1 MNMNK
6 NGKVVWKGLR
16 NYLSVVLLFVPAILF
31 GLFLVFFLA
40 PNMEGNWPWQFS
52 LLTVAGIFATV
63 GGVLDW
69 RYHRNPLRLK
79 LSVKERDSEA
89 YALFFGSVPL
99 FGFMCLASL
108 EQQPEVYLIPILVTV
123 LVCTAFICYDEFVFH
138 RKRCNREETLYHR
151 MLVFGNGIAWL
162 AWMHW
167 IFVRS
172 A

>member
-1 MNMNK
+1 MK
-6 NGKVVWKGLR
+6 LLR
-16 NYLSVVLLFVPAILF
+16 NYLSVVLLFVPSILF
-31 GLFLVFFLA
+31 GLFLLFFLA
-40 PNMEGNWPWQFS
+40 PKIHEKWPWQFS
-52 LLTVAGIFATV
+52 LLAFSGLIATT

-69 RYHRNPLRLK
+69 RYHRDPLRLK

-89 YALFFGSVPL
+89 YALFLGAVPL

-108 EQQPEVYLIPILVTV
+108 ESRPQLYLIPILVTV

-138 RKRCNREETLYHR
+138 RKRCNLEETVFHR

-167 IFVRS
+167 IYVGG